1 MSGVGGGATV
11 PPWKIREATS
21 PPGRGASFVEA
32 ERISVSQELD
42 QLRQEVDDLRAS
54 RRRLALADD
63 AKLRDIERELHG
75 GVQQHLTALA
85 ASVRLPGA
93 GLDQVARDVELAM
106 AEAQRLAQRIYPPL
120 LDSGGLVV
128 AIRSAAASANVPTRL
143 DADSHASYP
152 PEVARAV
159 YVCCLEVL
167 ERATPETEATVTIRQ
182 EGGTVAFEI
191 VAWCDALAVDIVR
204 LRDRDEAHGGRL
216 IETTPGGGVTRVT
229 GSIPLTS

>member
-143 DADSHASYP
+143 DADSYASYP

-159 YVCCLEVL
+159 YLCCLEVL
-167 ERATPETEATVTIRQ
+167 ERAAPETEAAVLVHE
-182 EGGTVAFEI
+182 EGGAVAFEI
-191 VAWCDALAVDIVR
+191 VAGCAESAIDVVR
-204 LRDRDEAHGGRL
+204 LRDRVEALGGRL
-216 IETTPGGGVTRVT
+216 IVTTPGGGVTRLT